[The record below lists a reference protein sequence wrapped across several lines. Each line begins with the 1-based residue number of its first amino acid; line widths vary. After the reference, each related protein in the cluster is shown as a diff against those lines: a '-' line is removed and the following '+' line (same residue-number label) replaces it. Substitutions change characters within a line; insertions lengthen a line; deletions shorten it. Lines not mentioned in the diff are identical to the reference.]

1 MSATRTFDFP
11 LHSVTRVIDGDT
23 AVFMVDQ
30 GFGSRFEA
38 RFRFLDIDTPEHS
51 QAGHAEC
58 AAYVE
63 QWLADRQGRVRVQTE
78 KDPLASGAQ
87 SINRWLARVYA
98 VSAQENDPRR
108 EFLADDLEAL
118 MDAHG
123 WTSPGNH

>member
-23 AVFMVDQ
+23 AIFMVDQ

-87 SINRWLARVYA
+87 SINRWLGRVYA
-98 VSAQENDPRR
+98 VGPITGLPVEDLAKDLQE
-108 EFLADDLEAL
+108 L

>member
-63 QWLADRQGRVRVQTE
+63 QWLADRQGRVRVRTE

-87 SINRWLARVYA
+87 SINRWLGRVYA
-98 VSAQENDPRR
+98 VDADGFPARY
-108 EFLADDLEAL
+108 LAIDLQDL
-118 MDAHG
+118 MEAHG